1 MNTRLIERYAIKAT
15 VPYMVLTGLLL
26 TGLLVAQQGTRFA
39 EVLEGTSA
47 SPGVSVKLLWA
58 LLPGILM
65 LTIPVAVLIGIM
77 VGFGR
82 LNANSELVVWRATGV
97 SEAKLIGTMLL
108 IALPATACSIYMGL
122 FAAPQAARSVRA
134 LVLQVI
140 EQKFESPLEP
150 GTFETSVPGK
160 ILHVGDSDHE
170 RGEWKKVF
178 IHEQNGAN
186 GVRLITA
193 RSGRID
199 KSSTSGEAAELVLR
213 DAQVVTL
220 PIKSGG
226 TGAKAT
232 ETANDAASTGKIND
246 TEDEVVVERLAQLRV
261 RLDVNLDRL
270 RKAVETREME
280 LEELSLN
287 ELYARGANAAN
298 AGERLNARIA
308 LHRRL
313 ALCFAPLC
321 FALLG
326 SALAVKFK
334 RGGRG
339 YGGLVALAIIFL
351 YYLLTIGG
359 EQLGRSG
366 VLKPELAMW
375 LATFCVVGLAGLRL
389 AMSRAIPFVAFNF
402 SKQSKHNGL
411 QTHQASAT
419 DSGSLNLSHYFRL
432 SRLLDS
438 RILRLVG
445 KNFCFCLLCLV
456 SLFIVFTLFDVWRF
470 VAGRGV
476 SYRTVLLYFWYL
488 QPFLLTALAPAAIFI
503 AALVGYSRLT
513 QNNEVVAWLAAGQS
527 TYRLALPGVLLAA
540 TVGGGLWWMQE
551 NVLAQANI
559 RQDDLRDRMKSGTSS
574 RAVTG
579 GQGTQ
584 WVADNAA
591 RRLFAYHAGEN
602 SIDDTTIYDFDSQG
616 VHLSKISM
624 TPQGSWIDESR
635 LRLSQCSKY
644 EINKGRAML
653 STCDQLIIPA
663 TAEMFKQTLFKQSH
677 LRTSQLN
684 SMLTRS
690 PQFKA
695 DGEKHR
701 ELKLAYLRRYTKAFE
716 PLVLVILAT
725 ALALACGRYGSLIAL
740 SVALVV
746 GTLFFLALEGFA
758 LLGNY
763 GLLPA
768 LAAAWTPI
776 VLCGASGI
784 YFLSR
789 QKT

>member
-39 EVLEGTSA
+39 EVLEGTSV
-47 SPGVSVKLLWA
+47 PLGVSVKLLWV
-58 LLPGILM
+58 LLPGILL

-97 SEAKLIGTMLL
+97 SETKLIGTMLSV
-108 IALPATACSIYMGL
+108 ALLATAGSVYTGL
-122 FAAPQAARSVRA
+122 IAAPQAARSLRA

-140 EQKFESPLEP
+140 QQKFESPLEP

-160 ILHVGDSDHE
+160 ILHVGDSDRE

-178 IHEQNGAN
+178 IHEQNGAA

-193 RSGRID
+193 QSGRID
-199 KSSTSGEAAELVLR
+199 KSNISGRAAELVLK

-220 PIKSGG
+220 PVKNPRPD
-226 TGAKAT
+226 AKVT
-232 ETANDAASTGKIND
+232 EAAGVAKINNAA

-261 RLDVNLDRL
+261 RLDVSLNGL
-270 RKAVETREME
+270 RKAVEKRETE
-280 LEELSLN
+280 LEELSLD
-287 ELYARGANAAN
+287 ELYARGVNAAK
-298 AGERLNARIA
+298 ADERVNARIA

-359 EQLGRSG
+359 EQLARSG
-366 VLKPELAMW
+366 VLEPEFAMW
-375 LATFCVVGLAGLRL
+375 LATFCVTGLAGLRL
-389 AMSRAIPFVAFNF
+389 AISRAIPFVAFNF
-402 SKQSKHNGL
+402 SKQSNYSESHIS
-411 QTHQASAT
+411 QARNIK
-419 DSGSLNLSHYFRL
+419 SGSLIFPHYFRS

-470 VAGRGV
+470 VAMNGV
-476 SYRTVLLYFWYL
+476 SYRVVLLYFWYL
-488 QPFLLTALAPAAIFI
+488 QPFLLTALSPAAIFI

-540 TVGGGLWWMQE
+540 MVGGGLWWMQE

-574 RAVTG
+574 RAVTNE
-579 GQGTQ
+579 QGIQ
-584 WVADNAA
+584 WVADNTA

-602 SIDDTTIYDFDSQG
+602 NINNAIIYDFDSQG
-616 VHLSKISM
+616 IHLSKIST
-624 TPQGSWIDESR
+624 TPQVNWIDESR
-635 LRLSQCSKY
+635 LRLTQCSEY
-644 EINKGRAML
+644 AVNNGRVTL
-653 STCDQLIIPA
+653 STCDGLVIPVM
-663 TAEMFKQTLFKQSH
+663 TDIFKQTLIKQPH
-677 LRTSQLN
+677 LRTSQLK
-684 SMLTRS
+684 SMLTRL
-690 PQFKA
+690 PQGKV
-695 DGEKHR
+695 DQEKHR
-701 ELKLAYLRRYTKAFE
+701 SLKLAYFRRYSKVFE
-716 PLVLVILAT
+716 PLVLVVLAT

-763 GLLPA
+763 GWLPTP
-768 LAAAWTPI
+768 AAAWTPL
-776 VLCGASGI
+776 VLCGASGV